1 MTVLVSDDDVSQSQC
16 SQVWRAELLTKCT
29 FTIDSCSKITS
40 NNRHCIAA
48 RDMYWEARRYE
59 GLFTKKGLND
69 M

>member
-48 RDMYWEARRYE
+48 RDSIGRLAVMKAC
-59 GLFTKKGLND
+59 LQKKV
-69 M
+69 